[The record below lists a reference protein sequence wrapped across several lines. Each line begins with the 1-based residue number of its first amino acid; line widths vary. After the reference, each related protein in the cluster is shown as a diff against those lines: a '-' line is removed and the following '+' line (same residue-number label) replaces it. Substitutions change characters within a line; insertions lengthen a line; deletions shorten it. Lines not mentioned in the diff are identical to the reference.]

1 MKESLIVV
9 PWLGPAQ
16 QAFLDRAVEIWIAGG
31 WSMWAIAFVAF
42 VMCGLAAS
50 MTITM
55 VARGMWA
62 SSDRRIARMV
72 AEPARR
78 RGNTG
83 RLIDAALATGTLEGV
98 DGAFDQYRLAELASF
113 DRKLRM
119 MKICVGT
126 APLLGLFGT
135 VTGMLA
141 TFAALSSGS
150 GGEKTMGQIAA
161 GISEALITT
170 ETGLVV
176 ALPGL
181 FLQYQV
187 ARRVEAFKVF
197 LGRAEHACHRAV
209 RARMSASRRE
219 TAAAAA

>member
-1 MKESLIVV
+1 MDESFIVI
-9 PWLGPAQ
+9 PWLSAPQ
-16 QAFLDRAVEIWIAGG
+16 QAFLDRAIEIWIAGG

-42 VMCGLAAS
+42 VMCALGAS
-50 MTITM
+50 MVITM
-55 VARGMWA
+55 VARGMWV
-62 SSDRRIARMV
+62 SSDKRIARMV

-83 RLIDAALATGTLEGV
+83 RLIESALSTGTLEGV
-98 DGAFDQYRLAELASF
+98 DGAFAQYKLAELASF

-150 GGEKTMGQIAA
+150 GGEKTMAQIAE

-187 ARRVEAFKVF
+187 ARRVESFKVF

-209 RARMSASRRE
+209 RARMSSSRRE
-219 TAAAAA
+219 TAAIAA

>member
-1 MKESLIVV
+1 M
-9 PWLGPAQ
+9 
-16 QAFLDRAVEIWIAGG
+16 
-31 WSMWAIAFVAF
+31 
-42 VMCGLAAS
+42 
-50 MTITM
+50 
-55 VARGMWA
+55 
-62 SSDRRIARMV
+62 
-72 AEPARR
+72 
-78 RGNTG
+78 
-83 RLIDAALATGTLEGV
+83 
-98 DGAFDQYRLAELASF
+98 DGAFTQYRLAELASF

-135 VTGMLA
+135 VTGMLV

-150 GGEKTMGQIAA
+150 GGEKTMAQIAG

-197 LGRAEHACHRAV
+197 LGRVEHACHRAV
-209 RARMSASRRE
+209 RERQAQARKATQQDTAR
-219 TAAAAA
+219 TAA